1 MPLSNLSSSAKRS
14 LEEYP
19 DSTHANRRPP
29 KFVPDV
35 RMVQPHHIYAFAVF
49 GRHVCTGAHHV
60 RVYDTQM
67 SERPIFI
74 VDLRETGLE
83 FRIKDPRVTAM
94 CFRPGAH
101 PKDEGRYLWCGT
113 KDGHLWELDIMTGQ
127 VTDTKA
133 AAHAASV
140 SHIFRYG
147 QNVITLD
154 EGGKMHVYEVPL
166 SDVEDTQ
173 AGVRLSRSL
182 RVSERFTFARMI
194 CGKLWTATAPTTR
207 STTNAA
213 SAPSRGATIR
223 VYEPCAAGSMPPGK
237 TLFTTEWTG
246 SVTAAT
252 ILPLHPE
259 TVYLGH
265 EGGYISVW
273 SSEEMVCQQVIKI
286 SASDILALEGVGERL
301 WAGNRKGQ
309 ICVYDVAQKPW
320 VATNVWMAH
329 Q

>member
-1 MPLSNLSSSAKRS
+1 
-14 LEEYP
+14 
-19 DSTHANRRPP
+19 
-29 KFVPDV
+29 
-35 RMVQPHHIYAFAVF
+35 
-49 GRHVCTGAHHV
+49 
-60 RVYDTQM
+60 
-67 SERPIFI
+67 
-74 VDLRETGLE
+74 
-83 FRIKDPRVTAM
+83 
-94 CFRPGAH
+94 
-101 PKDEGRYLWCGT
+101 
-113 KDGHLWELDIMTGQ
+113 MTGQ

-166 SDVEDTQ
+166 SDVEDKQ

-213 SAPSRGATIR
+213 SAPSKGATIR

-265 EGGYISVW
+265 EGGYISIW